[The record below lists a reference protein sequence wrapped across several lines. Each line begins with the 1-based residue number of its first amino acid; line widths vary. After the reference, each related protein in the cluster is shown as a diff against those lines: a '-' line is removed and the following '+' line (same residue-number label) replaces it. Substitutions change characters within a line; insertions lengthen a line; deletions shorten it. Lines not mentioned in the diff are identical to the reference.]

1 LLVVRDSALLVAA
14 RITRL
19 FAYGFLSVILVLYLT
34 EIGVSEVSAG
44 LLLTL
49 ALAGDAAV
57 SLWLTA
63 SADRRGRRRM
73 LLIGAVLMAVGGA
86 VFAAT
91 SNWWVLAIA
100 ATVGVISP
108 TGKEVGPFLSIEQA
122 ALTEIVPP
130 ARRTH
135 AFAWYHLAASIAAAA
150 GALAGGTAVEALR
163 GAGFSSVE
171 AYRTLLVAY
180 AGAGVVLFAL
190 FLGLSP
196 SVESS
201 AADRRAS
208 ARPWLGLHQ
217 SRAVVMRLSA
227 LFALDAFAGAFIVQS
242 VMAYWFHVRFG
253 IGEAAIGAILFG
265 ANLLAG
271 VTSLG
276 AAWLASRIGLVKT
289 MFVTHLPSNVLLCL
303 VPLMPTL
310 ELAVAVLLVRFS
322 ISQMDVPTRQSYTM
336 AVVAPDERSAAA
348 GITAIARSAGAAVA
362 PALGGLVMAASLAA
376 PFFVSG
382 GLKIVYDLLLYRGFR
397 AIRPPEERQADA

>member
-1 LLVVRDSALLVAA
+1 LPLARDSVLLVAA

-57 SLWLTA
+57 SLWLT
-63 SADRRGRRRM
+63 STADRRGRRRM

-91 SNWWVLAIA
+91 SNWWLLALA
-100 ATVGVISP
+100 ATIGVISP
-108 TGKEVGPFLSIEQA
+108 TGKDIGPFLSIEQA

-135 AFAWYHLAASIAAAA
+135 AFAWYHLAASVAAAA
-150 GALAGGTAVEALR
+150 GALVGGAAVEALR

-196 SVESS
+196 SVEAS
-201 AADRRAS
+201 AADRTAS
-208 ARPWLGLHQ
+208 TRPWLGLHQ
-217 SRAVVMRLSA
+217 SRGVVMRLSA

-276 AAWLASRIGLVKT
+276 AAWLASRIGLIKT

-310 ELAVAVLLVRFS
+310 ELAVVVLLVRFS

-397 AIRPPEERQADA
+397 ALRPPEERQG

>member
-1 LLVVRDSALLVAA
+1 LNLTRDTVLLVAA
-14 RITRL
+14 RGTRL
-19 FAYGFLSVILVLYLT
+19 FAYGFLSVILALYLA
-34 EIGVSEVSAG
+34 EIGFNETATG

-57 SLWLTA
+57 SLWLTT
-63 SADRRGRRRM
+63 SADRVGRRRM
-73 LLIGAVLMAVGGA
+73 LLVGAVLMAAGGA

-91 SNWWVLAIA
+91 SNWWLLAVA

-108 TGKEVGPFLSIEQA
+108 TGKEIGPFLSIEQA
-122 ALTEIVPP
+122 ALSEIVAP

-135 AFAWYHLAASIAAAA
+135 AFAWYHLAGSLAAAA
-150 GALAGGTAVEALR
+150 GALAGGAAVEALR
-163 GAGFSSVE
+163 AAGLSTVE
-171 AYRTLLVAY
+171 AHRVLLVAY
-180 AGAGVVLFAL
+180 ALAGVALALL
-190 FLGLSP
+190 FLG
-196 SVESS
+196 VSS
-201 AADRRAS
+201 SIEAPKEHRAAVS
-208 ARPWLGLHQ
+208 RPAFGLHR
-217 SRAVVMRLSA
+217 SRPVVMRLSA

-253 IGEAAIGAILFG
+253 IGEGAIGAILFG

-271 VTSLG
+271 LSALG
-276 AAWLASRIGLVKT
+276 AARLASRIGLVKT

-310 ELAVAVLLVRFS
+310 ELAVAVLLARFS

-348 GITAIARSAGAAVA
+348 GITTIARSAGAAIA
-362 PALGGLVMAASLAA
+362 PALGGAVLAVSLAG

-382 GLKIVYDLLLYRGFR
+382 GLKIIYDLLLYRGFR
-397 AIRPPEERQADA
+397 ALRPPEEQTGQS